1 MSAPPARRTWDR
13 RIIGRVPKLD
23 AEIEGGGGGGGGG
36 DARRLDATDGKLL
49 GQISERVASPALQD
63 SVAGA
68 APSSAVVCRLYPYIR
83 KRPKSAVYLP
93 RARSLK

>member
-1 MSAPPARRTWDR
+1 MSAPPALRTWDR
-13 RIIGRVPKLD
+13 RIIGRVPKLH
-23 AEIEGGGGGGGGG
+23 AEIEGGGGGGGE